1 MKSEKDIA
9 DIKAYCERLRAD
21 LSATNSAL
29 FALFA
34 AVPHVYRDRA
44 LEQLAKRSVQR
55 SEYAEKLKDPAV
67 EQALQQM
74 EEADQRVYKELQR
87 VNAERQAEGL

>member
-1 MKSEKDIA
+1 MSTEKDIA
-9 DIKAYCERLRAD
+9 DIKAFCERLRAD

-34 AVPHVYRDRA
+34 SVPGVYRDRV

-55 SEYAEKLKDPAV
+55 SEYAEKLQDPAV
-67 EQALQQM
+67 ERALEQM
-74 EEADQRVYKELQR
+74 EAADQRVYKELQR
-87 VNAERQAEGL
+87 VNAERHAEGL